1 MTFASPPE
9 RKDFK
14 SDKEFEKA
22 KKDFFKAFDD
32 AMRQSRFGK
41 YNL

>member
-14 SDKEFEKA
+14 SDKEFERA
-22 KKDFFKAFDD
+22 QKDWKKAFDD
-32 AMRQSRFGK
+32 AMRQRRYGK
-41 YNL
+41 YI